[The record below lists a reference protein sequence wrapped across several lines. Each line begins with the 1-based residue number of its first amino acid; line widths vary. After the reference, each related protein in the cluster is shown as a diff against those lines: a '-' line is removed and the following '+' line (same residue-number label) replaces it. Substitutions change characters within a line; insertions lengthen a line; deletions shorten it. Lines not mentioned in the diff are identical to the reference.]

1 MLLTRDEIFAL
12 DDITVKEITVP
23 DTIPVWGGKVLKI
36 KQLTRG
42 MQDAYNKRQFGSMAV
57 KQDGMS
63 RGRKNGAN
71 KANGAKETQEIYGM
85 SIYGHDAW
93 LCVRGICNADGK
105 PMFTDNDIEK
115 LNEKSGE
122 AIGWIASEI
131 VKFSNMANDD
141 KVAKGEMSAEESL
154 AEEIKN

>member
-42 MQDAYNKRQFGSMAV
+42 QQDVYNKRLFGSMAV
-57 KQDGMS
+57 KQDGHN
-63 RGRKNGAN
+63 RARKNGA
-71 KANGAKETQEIYGM
+71 KQNGNETQEIYGM

-93 LCVRGICNADGK
+93 LCVRGICNADGS

-115 LNEKSGE
+115 LNAKSGE

-131 VKFSNMANDD
+131 VKFSNMANDS
-141 KVAKGEMSAEESL
+141 KVAAGEMSAEESL